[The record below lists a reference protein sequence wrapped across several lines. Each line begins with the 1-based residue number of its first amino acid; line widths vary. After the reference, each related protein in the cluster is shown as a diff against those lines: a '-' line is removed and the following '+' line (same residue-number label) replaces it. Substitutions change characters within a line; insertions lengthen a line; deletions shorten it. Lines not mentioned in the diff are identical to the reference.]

1 MVMFSCKFS
10 RAPDN
15 ESMTNIILLSLLFS
29 FSSYASIVGI
39 SSHPLNEEA
48 RVLSAEMTGYMS
60 QRNEMGMGLRYTQ
73 EVSRYRIMDLA
84 ASGAQD
90 SRGLTMGGGVDFE
103 LLSEDISQPRVSL
116 KPYVQYQ
123 KFEGETSSLVGTAPM
138 LRKGFSINGQEFFPY
153 LALPSGIKIDSST
166 DEFVYYASMS
176 FGASMPFP
184 GADEKLLL
192 SVEGN
197 KNMGASS
204 DYIGC
209 LVSWIWN

>member
-1 MVMFSCKFS
+1 MFSCNIS
-10 RAPDN
+10 LPPDN
-15 ESMTNIILLSLLFS
+15 KTMKKIISIVLLVSS
-29 FSSYASIVGI
+29 FNTFASIVGI
-39 SSHPLNEEA
+39 SSHPLTEEA

-60 QRNEMGMGLRYTQ
+60 QRQEMGMGLRYTQ
-73 EVSRYRIMDLA
+73 EVSRYRMLDIT

-103 LLSEDISQPRVSL
+103 FLSEDLYQPRFSL

-123 KFEGETSSLVGTAPM
+123 RFEDETSSVVGVAPM

-153 LALPSGIKIDSST
+153 LAVPSGIKIDSDT
-166 DEFVYYASMS
+166 DEFVYYASMT
-176 FGASMPFP
+176 FGASMPVP
-184 GADEKLLL
+184 GAHEKLLL
-192 SVEGN
+192 SLEGN

-209 LVSWIWN
+209 LVSWVWN